1 MKEKLCNI
9 RGLRLAAMLCLLLAA
24 ILVFLPCFK
33 SSALDAD
40 VGLPL
45 IGDEPFAPAL
55 VLAALFLVQTVLL
68 LQNQKGTDF
77 GAAAAGTATLALML
91 LVWLVS
97 SLMDEITGPIVYVV
111 AGPAGY
117 RVDICVLG
125 LLALALCLASAVM
138 EWCLAIKRRS

>member
-9 RGLRLAAMLCLLLAA
+9 RGLRLAAMICLLLSA
-24 ILVFLPCFK
+24 ILVFLPCFQ
-33 SSALDAD
+33 SSALGAD

-45 IGDEPFAPAL
+45 IGDEPFAPSL
-55 VLAALFLVQTVLL
+55 VLAALCLVQMVLL
-68 LQNQKGTDF
+68 LQNRKGTDF
-77 GAAAAGTATLALML
+77 GAAAAGTATLVLML
-91 LVWLVS
+91 LSWLIS
-97 SLMDEITGPIVYVV
+97 SLMEDITGAIVYIV
-111 AGPAGY
+111 AGPSGY